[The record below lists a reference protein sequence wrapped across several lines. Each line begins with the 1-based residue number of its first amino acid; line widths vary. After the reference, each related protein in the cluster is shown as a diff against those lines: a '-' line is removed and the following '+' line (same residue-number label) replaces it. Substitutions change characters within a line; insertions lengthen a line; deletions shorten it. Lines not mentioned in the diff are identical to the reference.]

1 MREKHRKDSMLTLSF
16 FVFLLLLFLFHDEYT
31 ILSQRLFSEA
41 AGVWD
46 TLSKSWPAIL
56 VTFVTPFV
64 SYFTGILTIAKRDIY
79 YDIDNKFLKK
89 RKKVDEFICAQ
100 MLDFKIDL
108 QEEDRAAIEELRSN
122 LPAKCKKLMSL
133 FYSYIEKKDAVN
145 PQLKKHAFTYWGDY
159 FSNLMFVFW
168 GVFVV
173 AVTLVVFWIDYSFS
187 YLRLGIWAI
196 MAVTISTN
204 VRAIRSGKAAKMLF
218 EIPETQIS
226 EIHRNAA
233 TRLLEDLRKEGFFAT

>member
-64 SYFTGILTIAKRDIY
+64 FYFSGILTMAKRDIY

-89 RKKVDEFICAQ
+89 RKKVGEFICAQ
-100 MLDFKIDL
+100 MLDFKIEL
-108 QEEDRAAIEELRSN
+108 QEEDRAAIEQLRSD
-122 LPAKCKKLMSL
+122 LPAKYKGIMSL
-133 FYSYIEKKDAVN
+133 FYSYIEKEDVVN

-187 YLRLGIWAI
+187 YLRLGIWAV
-196 MAVTISTN
+196 MAVTIATN
-204 VRAIRSGKAAKMLF
+204 VRAIRSGKTAKMLF

-233 TRLLEDLRKEGFFAT
+233 TRLLEDLRKESFFAR